1 MKHSKQSYVFIK
13 PSKTKTN
20 FLFYITYVNPQTGR
34 RSGTR
39 TPHTP
44 FFMETP
50 MVASRTSPVSSLS
63 EACLQGNFES
73 EVVSDGSHLSS
84 GRDEDLPDS
93 PSELCV
99 QEEFKKKRVVTTATN
114 NPQVA
119 TETSPDMLS
128 GATSFSGLTI
138 PGHGKVRV
146 LGKHGPVKTF
156 QEELKEEV
164 SPEEESKEKEEKM
177 VPPSGEKL
185 ATVEEVESNDES
197 GSSSSDQ
204 LSDFNDCSDDILQQA
219 IKMGIKSSVFYFI
232 LNFFKTSPLIY
243 YN

>member
-1 MKHSKQSYVFIK
+1 MYFILIK
-13 PSKTKTN
+13 P
-20 FLFYITYVNPQTGR
+20 NPQTGR

-84 GRDEDLPDS
+84 GRDDDLPDS

-99 QEEFKKKRVVTTATN
+99 QEEFKKKRVVAAATS

-119 TETSPDMLS
+119 TETSPEMLS

-146 LGKHGPVKTF
+146 LGKHGPLKTF
-156 QEELKEEV
+156 QEDLKEEG
-164 SPEEESKEKEEKM
+164 SPQNESKEKEEKM

-185 ATVEEVESNDES
+185 ATVEEVESES

-219 IKMGIKSSVFYFI
+219 IKMGIKSLVFKYKKYI
-232 LNFFKTSPLIY
+232 
-243 YN
+243 